1 MNTFISSTRFQS
13 IRQFIQKP
21 ELSSAILVIGTRGI
35 EIFLRLISTIVL
47 TRLLPPSAFG
57 EILIVTTIS
66 SAIVLFSEVGLR
78 GSIINNK
85 RGNTDS
91 DYVNTIWTL
100 FITQHIVIAAA
111 LVGTSFF
118 SDKIYPDFE
127 NLSFYLQI
135 SAVVALASGFNS
147 TKIFQLEKNLDMT
160 IPCLFV
166 VGKRFFGLMFAILLC
181 YSWPSASSIIFADL
195 IATIFFVALSHRIS
209 SGIKNRIHIDKA
221 SFKEVFNYGKWILPT
236 TGVTWITREGNKLT
250 LTFILSTT
258 TLGFF
263 SVASNI
269 GLIFCGIAQN
279 LSDKWLFPVYTKY
292 REHQNIDLI
301 AMKIRSMILSGSAIG
316 IALLCAG
323 SNAIVDLV
331 YEDEYSA
338 VGPILAAIAAG
349 SVGLIVANCYLPIFK
364 AHANSRDLFKIRIIQ
379 SILLAIG
386 MLVGYISF
394 GASGLILGA
403 SYSQL
408 LFGIFAAFASR
419 RYFTKK
425 LFLLDSILITVPF
438 GLWLLLLFEDLN
450 KVF

>member
-35 EIFLRLISTIVL
+35 EIFLRLVSTIIL
-47 TRLLPPSAFG
+47 TRLLSPSVFG

-78 GSIINNK
+78 GSIINNN
-85 RGNTDS
+85 RGNSDS
-91 DYVNTIWTL
+91 NYVNTIWTL
-100 FITQHIVIAAA
+100 YITQHIAIAAA
-111 LVGTSFF
+111 LIGASFF
-118 SDKIYPDFE
+118 SEKIYPAFD

-135 SAVVALASGFNS
+135 SAVIALVSGFNS
-147 TKIFQLEKNLDMT
+147 TKLFQLEKKLDMT

-166 VGKRFFGLMFAILLC
+166 VGKRFLGLIFAILLC
-181 YSWPSASSIIFADL
+181 YSWPSASSILFADL
-195 IATIFFVALSHRIS
+195 IATVFFVALSHRIG
-209 SGIKNRIHIDKA
+209 SGTKNRIHIDRV

-250 LTFILSTT
+250 LTFILTTT

-263 SVASNI
+263 SVASNV

-292 REHQNIDLI
+292 RESKNIDLI
-301 AMKIRSMILSGSAIG
+301 AIKIRSMILIGSSIG

-323 SNAIVDLV
+323 SNIIVDLV
-331 YEDEYSA
+331 YEEEYAA
-338 VGPILAAIAAG
+338 VGPILATIAAG

-364 AHANSRDLFKIRIIQ
+364 AHANSRALFKVRIVQ
-379 SILLAIG
+379 SILLASA
-386 MLVGYISF
+386 MLLGYLSF
-394 GASGLILGA
+394 GTSGLILGV

-408 LFGIFAAFASR
+408 LFGIFAAFSTR
-419 RYFTKK
+419 HYFTKK
-425 LFLLDSILITVPF
+425 LFLLDSIIITIPF
-438 GLWLLLLFEDLN
+438 GLWLLFLFDELK